1 MKAVWLFW
9 LLAGVLLFVAPGC
22 SCDDDDDNDDNDDAT
37 DDDAADDDAADDD
50 AGGDCD
56 GYDLTIN
63 GTTHMGAV
71 EKVWVAWLNI
81 DIASGAIT
89 GLVDPEGDNVG
100 TYEVS
105 GTRFDATTGEL
116 EGSFP
121 RPETSFPDEVC
132 AEPTIANHIDFTVN
146 DGVYAGD
153 VTFYCGTI
161 AEDNLIMVVD
171 SDGTV
176 VCGDFAM

>member
-1 MKAVWLFW
+1 MKAAWLFW
-9 LLAGVLLFVAPGC
+9 LLAGVLLFVAPAC
-22 SCDDDDDNDDNDDAT
+22 SCDDDDDDNDDAT

-56 GYDLTIN
+56 GYDLTVN

-71 EKVWVAWLNI
+71 DQVWVAWLNI
-81 DIASGAIT
+81 DVASGAIT
-89 GLVDPEGDNVG
+89 GLVDPEGDAIES
-100 TYEVS
+100 YEVS

-116 EGSFP
+116 EGSFA
-121 RPETSFPDEVC
+121 RPVTIPDEIC
-132 AEPTIANHIDFTVN
+132 AEATVANHIDFTV
-146 DGVYAGD
+146 DEGVFAGD

-161 AEDNLIMVVD
+161 AADNLIMVVD
-171 SDGTV
+171 ADGTV